1 MSGAFRS
8 TRKQPDPS
16 ARGVSPGPDRDG
28 HVPRQPTA
36 NDNRAAHPAWG
47 STFPPDAYA
56 IIEPIRLLGDRVPR
70 KQRDQWRLR
79 FEPRAPAFADP
90 LTGWTGGSD
99 PLVHVGLRFPNAEA
113 AVGYCM
119 RQGLPYMVR
128 AWPGDHNQ
136 RHTNGEGRRR

>member
-1 MSGAFRS
+1 MSGASRS
-8 TRKQPDPS
+8 TRKRPDPS
-16 ARGVSPGPDRDG
+16 VRGVSPGPCRYG
-28 HVPRQPTA
+28 HAPRQPA
-36 NDNRAAHPAWG
+36 VNDKRAAHPAWG

-70 KQRDQWRLR
+70 KLRDQWRLR
-79 FEPRAPAFADP
+79 FEQRAPAFADP

-99 PLVHVGLRFPNAEA
+99 PLLHVRLRFPNAEA

-119 RQGLPYMVR
+119 RQGLPYTVR

-136 RHTNGEGRRR
+136 RGINGEGRRR